1 MVIARNLGRPGETV
15 VAVTLEALDAA
26 NIDMLSLVLVGNSTT
41 KSIFRTGDRPWVY
54 TPRGYA
60 AKRETLL

>member
-1 MVIARNLGRPGETV
+1 M
-15 VAVTLEALDAA
+15 TLEALDAA
-26 NIDMLSLVLVGNSTT
+26 NMDMLSLVIVGNSTT
-41 KSIFRTGDRPWVY
+41 KLIPRTGDRPWVY